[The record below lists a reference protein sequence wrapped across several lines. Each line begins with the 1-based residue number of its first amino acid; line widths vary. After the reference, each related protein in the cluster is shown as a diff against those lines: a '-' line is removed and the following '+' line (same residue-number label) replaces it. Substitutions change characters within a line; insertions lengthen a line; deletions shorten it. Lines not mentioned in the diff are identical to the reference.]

1 MESWNHI
8 IHTVL
13 LGTDKRAL
21 KKEDLAAELA
31 GPFEQL
37 VQNTD
42 SKEEAFLQTA
52 ALVYNY
58 RQCGFL
64 PLQKEV
70 PPLPTAEAE
79 EKEYASAAAHGVLS
93 DIMETGSTSLFL
105 LWLQQCSLAN
115 KIVLPEVVPVLLD
128 AGMKA
133 KRIREAVY
141 RCCGKRGAWLLTLN
155 KEWKYNTPVDG
166 EEGWETG
173 TLEQRKGILAQI
185 REEDP
190 TRARELLQGVWP
202 QESAAARA
210 ELVQV
215 LSINADEEDLPW
227 LEGLLQEKSAKVR
240 DAVISVL
247 KRIPS
252 SSMVQLYWRLLKPS
266 IELRKEKVLL
276 GLGSKTVLE
285 LHPVKDVDEAIYK
298 TGIEKMSSEKNVSD
312 QNFLL
317 YQLIMAVPPT
327 LIEQHTGLE
336 KEALLKAVQQS
347 PQGKNFI
354 PAFGQAAILFSD
366 TGWLRAVIAADA
378 DHLYIDA
385 LSRLPQEEAEKY
397 ALLHL
402 EEDANAAAISQRLVQ
417 FEKEWS
423 LELTRAFLKQ
433 AAKSPYQYN
442 RAFYNELVHLLP
454 VAISGEL
461 AGYAPKEEYLKGMWN
476 SLSEHI
482 TKLLTLKQ
490 QTLNA
495 FKS

>member
-8 IHTVL
+8 IHTAL
-13 LGTDKRAL
+13 LGTDKKVL
-21 KKEDLAAELA
+21 KKDDLPAGLAE
-31 GPFEQL
+31 PFDLL
-37 VQNTD
+37 VQMAD

-70 PPLPTAEAE
+70 PQLPMAE
-79 EKEYASAAAHGVLS
+79 EEEQAYASPAAHGVLA
-93 DIMETGSTSLFL
+93 DILEVGSTSLLHF
-105 LWLQQCSLAN
+105 WLQECIGADR
-115 KIVLPEVVPVLLD
+115 IVLPEAVPVLLD

-141 RCCGKRGAWLLTLN
+141 RCCGRRGAWLLTLN
-155 KEWKYNTPVDG
+155 KEWKYHVPVDG

-173 TLEQRKGILAQI
+173 TLDQRKSILAQV

-190 TRARELLQGVWP
+190 ARAREMLQQAWP
-202 QESAAARA
+202 QENAATRA

-215 LSINADEEDLPW
+215 LSLKAGAEDLPW
-227 LEGLLQEKSAKVR
+227 LEGLLQEKSVKVR
-240 DAVISVL
+240 DAVVSVL
-247 KRIPS
+247 KLIPS
-252 SSMVQLYWRLLKPS
+252 SSIVQLYWRLLSPS
-266 IELRKEKVLL
+266 IELRKEKTLL
-276 GLGSKTVLE
+276 GFGSKTVLE
-285 LHPVKDVDEAIYK
+285 LQPVKDVDEAIYK

-317 YQLIMAVPPT
+317 YQLIMAVPPS
-327 LIEQHTGLE
+327 LFESYTGLE
-336 KEALLKAVQQS
+336 KEALLKAVQQTA
-347 PQGKNFI
+347 QGKNFI
-354 PAFGQAAILFSD
+354 PAFGQAAVLFGD
-366 TGWLRAVIAADA
+366 TGWLRAVMAADE

-397 ALLHL
+397 AVRHL
-402 EEDANAAAISQRLVQ
+402 EDDAHAAAIGQRVVQ
-417 FEKEWS
+417 FENEWS
-423 LELTRAFLKQ
+423 LELARAFLKH

-454 VAISGEL
+454 VAIGGEL
-461 AGYAPKEEYLKGMWN
+461 AGYAPKEEYLRGMWS

-482 TKLLTLKQ
+482 TKLISLKQ
-490 QTLNA
+490 QTVNA

>member
-8 IHTVL
+8 IHTAL
-13 LGTDKRAL
+13 LGTDKRVL

-31 GPFEQL
+31 GPFELL

-42 SKEEAFLQTA
+42 SREEAFLQTA

-70 PPLPTAEAE
+70 PALPVAEAE

-105 LWLQQCSLAN
+105 LWLQQCSQASR
-115 KIVLPEVVPVLLD
+115 IVLPEFVPVLLD

-133 KRIREAVY
+133 RRLREAVY

-155 KEWKYNTPVDG
+155 KEWKYHTPVDG
-166 EEGWETG
+166 AEGWETG
-173 TLEQRKGILAQI
+173 TFEQRKTILAQI
-185 REEDP
+185 REENP
-190 TRARELLQGVWP
+190 ARARELLQEAWS
-202 QESAAARA
+202 QENAAARA

-215 LSINADEEDLPW
+215 LSIKAGEEDLPW
-227 LEGLLQEKSAKVR
+227 LEGLLPEKSVKVR
-240 DAVISVL
+240 DAVVSVL

-252 SSMVQLYWRLLKPS
+252 SSVVQLYWRLLKPS
-266 IELRKEKVLL
+266 VELRKEKTLL

-285 LHPVKDVDEAIYK
+285 LHPVKEIDEAIYK

-317 YQLIMAVPPT
+317 YQLIMAVPPS
-327 LIEQHTGLE
+327 LMEQHTGLE
-336 KEALLKAVQQS
+336 KEALLKALQQT

-354 PAFGQAAILFSD
+354 PAFGQAAILFDD
-366 TGWLRAVIAADA
+366 TGWLRAVMTADA

-397 ALLHL
+397 AVLHL
-402 EEDANAAAISQRLVQ
+402 DDQNNTTAIGQRIVQ
-417 FEKEWS
+417 LEKEWS
-423 LELTRAFLKQ
+423 LELAQAFLKQ

-454 VAISGEL
+454 VTITGEL
-461 AGYAPKEEYLKGMWN
+461 AGYAPKEEYLRGMWS

-482 TKLLTLKQ
+482 AKLLSLKQ